1 MAGRKLHRSFQVHGY
16 TSKIKIMDR
25 GYIHVYTGNG
35 KGKTTAALGLT
46 LRAVGAGKK
55 VFFAQFVKGQRY
67 SEVKAIEQYLPD
79 AQIKQYGL
87 DCFIWKKPTQ
97 ADIDTAR
104 EGLREVE
111 EIIRS
116 GKYDMVVLD
125 EANIAIF
132 YGLFS
137 VQELIDVVTRKPTDT
152 EIIITGRY
160 AAPELIEIADLVTE
174 MKEVKHYYNQGVE
187 ARIGIEH

>member
-1 MAGRKLHRSFQVHGY
+1 MQN
-16 TSKIKIMDR
+16 R

-67 SEVKAIEQYLPD
+67 SEVKSIEQYLPNVL
-79 AQIKQYGL
+79 IKQYGL
-87 DCFIWKKPTQ
+87 NCFIWKKPTQ
-97 ADIDTAR
+97 ADIDAAR
-104 EGLREVE
+104 QGLREVE
-111 EIIRS
+111 EIIRA
-116 GKYDMVVLD
+116 GKYDIVVLD
-125 EANIAIF
+125 EANIAVF
-132 YGLFS
+132 YELFS
-137 VQELIDVVTRKPTDT
+137 VQELIDVVTQKPTET